1 MVEKRDIEIKAQH
14 KGMYLEAWE
23 NNDPKNPEAAMYWL
37 VDEDTTLPA
46 NLDPS
51 SLQQIDEM
59 LNQLPNKR
67 SGDPTPLPE
76 YGDGTEA

>member
-14 KGMYLEAWE
+14 KGMFLEPWE
-23 NNDPKNPEAAMYWL
+23 NNDPKDPEAAVYWL

-46 NLDPS
+46 ILDPS
-51 SLQQIDEM
+51 SLLQIDEM
-59 LNQLPNKR
+59 LSQLPDKR
-67 SGDPTPLPE
+67 SDDPRLKPQ

>member
-1 MVEKRDIEIKAQH
+1 MVDKRDIDIKAQH
-14 KGMYLEAWE
+14 KGMFLEPWE
-23 NNDPKNPEAAMYWL
+23 NNDPTDPEAAVYWL

-59 LNQLPNKR
+59 LNQLPDKP
-67 SGDPTPLPE
+67 SGDPRPDRQ
-76 YGDGTEA
+76 YGNGTEA